1 MRSPPSHD
9 AAVSPVI
16 GTILLVA
23 LTVVFV
29 AVTAIVVTGLANGM
43 FDAKQVGLTLTPYGI
58 NSEGERGISLIV
70 YGGADAGDLVSLS
83 AALNGPE
90 LIYSDG
96 NSTVANPQVG
106 QNYRFKAV
114 ESNVIVHTTRGNQNG
129 IAVDL
134 NTTEIKAVPATEYV
148 VTVTGTFRDGTEQ
161 VLLIQKVTL
170 PAIPKSGSASDA
182 TGYVSVSP
190 YSISENYPGHGFII
204 TVLDP
209 EKYELDRTTA
219 TFTVT
224 SPHKTQQLTV
234 KNGLGQRNFA
244 NDDLTKSSYD
254 ISTTISTTTDGTAG
268 SSGGWD
274 STPYP
279 NLNRYWALG
288 ELTGTVTVMVKE
300 KGKDETK
307 KEVTV
312 QDIVIPKRV
321 NIFENKSK
329 YDGTISYDSKTG
341 TLSYTPTV
349 GSAYPKTYYLLPS
362 ESQVINNKPDFSTHS
377 TDTIVEAYIKEIN
390 VGGTTNVWYRVG
402 SAKVRDLNL

>member
-9 AAVSPVI
+9 AAVSPAI

-29 AVTAIVVTGLANGM
+29 AVAAVVAMGLADGM
-43 FDAKQVGLTLTPYGI
+43 FNMKQVGLTLTPYGI
-58 NSEGERGISLIV
+58 SSEGERGISLTM

-90 LIYSDG
+90 LVYSDG

-204 TVLDP
+204 NVLDTS
-209 EKYELDRTTA
+209 KYELVRDSA
-219 TFTVT
+219 QFTFTSGHSGTLLV
-224 SPHKTQQLTV
+224 KKGLTRWDF
-234 KNGLGQRNFA
+234 KKDNK
-244 NDDLTKSSYD
+244 DDSTKASYD
-254 ISTTISTTTDGTAG
+254 ISTTAAG
-268 SSGGWD
+268 SPGGWD

-279 NLNRYWALG
+279 NLDTYWALG

-300 KGKDETK
+300 IGKDETK

-329 YDGTISYDSKTG
+329 YDGTISYDSKTEK
-341 TLSYTPTV
+341 LSYAPTV
-349 GSAYPKTYYLLPS
+349 GSASPNTYYLLPS
-362 ESQVINNKPDFSTHS
+362 ESQVTDNKPDFGDDS
-377 TDTIVEAYIKEIN
+377 TDTIVEAYMKVNN
-390 VGGTTNVWYRVG
+390 VGGSNTNVWYRVG
-402 SAKVRDLNL
+402 SAKISDLNP